1 MNEETHNPLSDKS
14 SGQEHKVGADIGT
27 QLAHERTNLAMDR
40 TYLADE
46 RTLMAWIRTSLSM
59 ISFGFTI
66 GKLGQVLHDVEF
78 MGSLGNTRTVGIKNL
93 ACFLVVL
100 GTAALIAAAFQHWR
114 RVRELHAMGLGRKFS
129 VTFIVALLLAA
140 VGGFALTALVLAL

>member
-1 MNEETHNPLSDKS
+1 MNVETGNPTSNKG
-14 SGQEHKVGADIGT
+14 SGGEHSVATD
-27 QLAHERTNLAMDR
+27 LALDR

-78 MGSLGNTRTVGIKNL
+78 KGLLGNTRTVGVKNI
-93 ACFLVVL
+93 AYFLVVL
-100 GTAALIAAAFQHWR
+100 GTAALLAAALQHWR
-114 RVRELHAMGLGRKFS
+114 RVRELRAMGLGHPFS
-129 VTFIVALLLAA
+129 ITFIVALLLAA
-140 VGGFALTALVLAL
+140 VGAFAFTSLVMAL